1 MSTSNSKKLSTSSNR
16 DLEKPSQLQL
26 FELAPSLKD
35 YSNSIELYDTMPKY
49 HIGGVKRK
57 KDDKVESLPII
68 SRDFVHRS
76 KPHKLEI
83 SPAAI
88 LDKKTGKTIYYYP
101 SQREELVEDVLRK
114 IATQSGR
121 TRLDEDKI
129 GVVFTYYEVQQE
141 LIKKGHGYSI
151 EEIKLTIDVMSKAT
165 LVVKDSKQISITSN
179 FFSTVG
185 KEEQEMGGRERVL
198 VMFHPLVSRAIN
210 SGNYRLFNYDKLMQM
225 KMPLARWLHR
235 RISHMFLQ
243 ATINNPY
250 EIKLSTIVHDSGMK
264 SYKTISERMRQ
275 VSKAFKEL
283 TNAKVLSRVE
293 ATQDKQKNKILDV
306 LYSLYMSE
314 EFVADAKKANKI
326 TNLRLTE
333 EEEIAITSQDIE
345 DLRKE
350 LEKSLYGLT
359 KTIINNCLANISTTD
374 EYDKV
379 VNSLEAIKEYKWKEE
394 KRGKKIGN
402 LTAMTKA
409 AIKQEWKPSD
419 DWDSKNGETMKAKA
433 KPEESDLG
441 KAQDNIVLV
450 EDRKKLQEDP
460 AWIKLKE
467 KIRKEYGKED
477 WEKWLLG
484 IEVYSINQTEVVLF
498 VDSKFKRDWI
508 FREFIEA
515 KGERKTIKI
524 LAQEVWPNVS
534 KVKITSAISA

>member
-1 MSTSNSKKLSTSSNR
+1 MSASNSKKLSTSSNR
-16 DLEKPSQLQL
+16 DIEKASQLQL
-26 FELAPSLKD
+26 FELAPALKD

-68 SRDFVHRS
+68 SRDFVHRG

-121 TRLDEDKI
+121 TRFLEDKI

-141 LIKKGHGYSI
+141 LIKKGHGYGI
-151 EEIKLTIDVMSKAT
+151 EEIKLTIDVMSKAS
-165 LVVKDSKQISITSN
+165 LVVKDNNHVSITSN

-185 KEEQEMGGRERVL
+185 KEEKEMGGRERVL

-275 VSKAFKEL
+275 VDKAFQEL
-283 TNAKVLSRVE
+283 VKAKVLSRVE
-293 ATQDKQKNKILDV
+293 AAQDKQKNKILDV

-326 TNLRLTE
+326 TNLRLTGE
-333 EEEIAITSQDIE
+333 EENKITSEEIE
-345 DLRKE
+345 EFKKE
-350 LEKSLYGLT
+350 IQRPLYGLT
-359 KTIINNCLANISTTD
+359 QTVINNCVSNISNRED
-374 EYDKV
+374 YDKV
-379 VNSLEAIKEYKWKEE
+379 VTALEAVREYKEIEE
-394 KRGKKIGN
+394 KKGKKIGSLAA
-402 LTAMTKA
+402 LTKS
-409 AIKQEWKPSD
+409 AIREGWKPRNSEVIVEEKVKTEVQD
-419 DWDSKNGETMKAKA
+419 VKNVTKEIEVQK
-433 KPEESDLG
+433 
-441 KAQDNIVLV
+441 
-450 EDRKKLQEDP
+450 DRKKLQEDP
-460 AWIKLKE
+460 AWLKVKA
-467 KIRKEYGKED
+467 KIRKEYDEKD
-477 WEKWLLG
+477 WKKWLAE
-484 IEVYSINQTEVVLF
+484 IEIYSINQTQIVLW

-508 FREFIEA
+508 IREFIES
-515 KGERKTIKI
+515 KREEKSIKS
-524 LAQEVWPNVS
+524 LVQEVWSGVTEL
-534 KVKITSAISA
+534 KVISN

>member
-1 MSTSNSKKLSTSSNR
+1 MSTLNSKKLSTSFNS
-16 DLEKPSQLQL
+16 DLERPAQLQL
-26 FELAPSLKD
+26 FELAPALKD

-68 SRDFVHRS
+68 SRDFVHRG

-114 IATQSGR
+114 IATQSAR
-121 TRLDEDKI
+121 TRLVEDKI

-151 EEIKLTIDVMSKAT
+151 EEIKLTIDVMSKAS
-165 LVVKDSKQISITSN
+165 LVVKDSKQVSITSN

-250 EIKLSTIVHDSGMK
+250 EIKLSTIIHDSGMK

-275 VSKAFKEL
+275 VNKAFEEL
-283 TNAKVLSRVE
+283 RNAKVLSRVE
-293 ATQDKQKNKILDV
+293 AAPDKQKNKILDV

-314 EFVADAKKANKI
+314 GFVADAKKANKI

-333 EEEIAITSQDIE
+333 EEEKVITPEEIE
-345 DLRKE
+345 VLRKE
-350 LEKSLYGLT
+350 LERSFYGLS
-359 KTIINNCLANISTTD
+359 KTVINNCLANISTQEECYKIATA
-374 EYDKV
+374 
-379 VNSLEAIKEYKWKEE
+379 LEAVREYKEIEE
-394 KRGKKIGN
+394 KKGKKIGSLAA
-402 LTAMTKA
+402 LTKS
-409 AIKQEWKPSD
+409 AIRDGWKPRNS
-419 DWDSKNGETMKAKA
+419 GETSETKTQT
-433 KPEESDLG
+433 EEGELKSI
-441 KAQDNIVLV
+441 KEAVTRNK
-450 EDRKKLQEDP
+450 DRKKLQEDP
-460 AWIKLKE
+460 AWLKL
-467 KIRKEYGKED
+467 RKQIESEFGGENWD
-477 WEKWLLG
+477 KWLSKLE
-484 IEVYSINQTEVVLF
+484 IFQIDKTEIVFAAPTKFIRDWVIRLFDESDSKKKLREVVR
-498 VDSKFKRDWI
+498 KI
-508 FREFIEA
+508 FPTVEKTKVIFI
-515 KGERKTIKI
+515 
-524 LAQEVWPNVS
+524 QEQE
-534 KVKITSAISA
+534 

>member
-1 MSTSNSKKLSTSSNR
+1 MSSSNSKKLSTPSNR
-16 DLEKPSQLQL
+16 NLEKPAQLQL

-121 TRLDEDKI
+121 TRLREDKI

-151 EEIKLTIDVMSKAT
+151 EEIKLTIDIMSKAT

-185 KEEQEMGGRERVL
+185 KEEQEMGGREKVL
-198 VMFHPLVSRAIN
+198 VMFHPLVSMAIN

-275 VSKAFKEL
+275 VEKAFKEL
-283 TNAKVLSRVE
+283 VNAKVLSRVE
-293 ATQDKQKNKILDV
+293 SAPDRQKNKILDV

-314 EFVADAKKANKI
+314 AFVADAKKANKI

-333 EEEIAITSQDIE
+333 DEEKVVTPEEIEI
-345 DLRKE
+345 LRKE
-350 LEKSLYGLT
+350 LERSFYGLS
-359 KTIINNCLANISTTD
+359 KTVINNCLANISTQ
-374 EYDKV
+374 EEHDKI
-379 VNSLEAIKEYKWKEE
+379 VNALEAVREYKELEE
-394 KRGKKIGN
+394 KKGKKIGSLSA
-402 LTAMTKA
+402 LTKS
-409 AIKQEWKPSD
+409 AIRDGWKPRNSV
-419 DWDSKNGETMKAKA
+419 ETSETKTQT
-433 KPEESDLG
+433 EENNLKSI
-441 KAQDNIVLV
+441 KEKV
-450 EDRKKLQEDP
+450 EKDEYREKLQEDP
-460 AWIKLKE
+460 AWLKLRK
-467 KIRKEYGKED
+467 KIESEFSGED
-477 WEKWLLG
+477 WDKWLSKLEIFQIDKTEIVFAAPDKFIRDWVIRLFVESG
-484 IEVYSINQTEVVLF
+484 SEKKLIEVVQ
-498 VDSKFKRDWI
+498 KI
-508 FREFIEA
+508 FPAIE
-515 KGERKTIKI
+515 
-524 LAQEVWPNVS
+524 
-534 KVKITSAISA
+534 KVKVIFVQDQE